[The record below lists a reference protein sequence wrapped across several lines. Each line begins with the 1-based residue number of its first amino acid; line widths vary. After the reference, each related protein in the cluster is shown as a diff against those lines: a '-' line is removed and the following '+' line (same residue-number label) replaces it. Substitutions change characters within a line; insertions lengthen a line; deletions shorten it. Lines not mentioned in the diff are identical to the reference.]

1 MGFFHRLVTGDF
13 ADFDDMQDV
22 YNSIMVLVCIVCAG
36 LAAGLTI
43 GLLSLDVTKLEIKL
57 MIGSN
62 EEKSAVNALL
72 PIVQNHHLLLV
83 TLLLFNSL
91 ANETLPIFLGALVPN
106 YVAVLLSVTLVLI
119 FGEII
124 PSALFT
130 GPNQLMTAA
139 KLSSLVYFLLG
150 LFYPIAFPIAKILD
164 YLFGIEEG
172 GGNITREEL
181 EALVVLQGSEPRNS
195 VMSNESSPLLNQRK
209 PSPQIMS
216 SQRGGGK
223 DVMFPFSGKEG
234 LGGGSGPGSKESS
247 NNSRD
252 NSLRP
257 IHPPNNSLLL
267 QQATSSSA
275 AAAALSPPLSI
286 SSFQHHQHNHHS
298 HHHHSIGT
306 LSDNE
311 VSLMTGI
318 LRLSKFTV
326 KDTMIPIKR
335 VNMVSSS
342 TRLDEKSLYDILDS
356 GFSRIPVFKRH
367 DRQHVLGYL
376 LVKELIVVSLLW
388 PFLFSVF
395 CLFLPFF
402 RSIQQS

>member
-181 EALVVLQGSEPRNS
+181 EALVVLQGSEPRTS

-286 SSFQHHQHNHHS
+286 SSFQHHQHHHHS

-367 DRQHVLGYL
+367 DRQHILGYM
-376 LVKELIVVSLLW
+376 LVKELIVVSLLL

-395 CLFLPFF
+395 CLFLAFF
-402 RSIQQS
+402 RSIRQS